1 MEGAGE
7 LDLSSWAVI
16 RINARHG
23 TAARIPPDG
32 RRIKTQSTSEELMK
46 RHAVQ
51 KCCLLLLLLLIVL
64 PFVAVSRA
72 RSSLVRP
79 EFIIG
84 TSQNQDTF
92 GPNQV
97 GPYAIRTNVDLV
109 VLRATVRDGK
119 GAPVS
124 GLKKESFQVYE
135 DKVLQQIE
143 SFSHDDIP
151 VTVGLVID
159 SSGSMRPKRTD
170 VIGAALAFV
179 HSSNPEDQIFVV
191 NFNEHVSLGL
201 PANSPFSS
209 NTAQLE
215 AALSR
220 NVISGMTALYDA
232 IATGLEQLQKGKW
245 DKKVL
250 IVVSDGGDNASKR
263 NLAQIMSMVN
273 QSNAV
278 IYTMGIFDE
287 ADEDRN
293 PRVLK
298 QLSRASGGEAFFP
311 KTLQGILPICEQIA
325 HDIRSQYTI
334 TFVPTNRKQNGAYR
348 AIDVKAH
355 ETPGGRRLSVITRAG
370 YSAPSNLQ
378 SSGGDQVKR
387 P

>member
-1 MEGAGE
+1 
-7 LDLSSWAVI
+7 
-16 RINARHG
+16 
-23 TAARIPPDG
+23 
-32 RRIKTQSTSEELMK
+32 MK

-179 HSSNPEDQIFVV
+179 HSSNPEDQIFVL

-201 PANSPFSS
+201 PANSPFTS

-287 ADEDRN
+287 ADGDRN

-355 ETPGGRRLSVITRAG
+355 ETPGDRRLSVLTRAG

>member
-1 MEGAGE
+1 VGGGK
-7 LDLSSWAVI
+7 DPRS
-16 RINARHG
+16 G
-23 TAARIPPDG
+23 TTAQIPPEA
-32 RRIKTQSTSEELMK
+32 RRIKTQSTPKELMK
-46 RHAVQ
+46 RHTVQ
-51 KCCLLLLLLLIVL
+51 KCCLLLLLLLIIL
-64 PFVAVSRA
+64 PCVAVSRM
-72 RSSLVRP
+72 RSSPLRP
-79 EFIIG
+79 ESG
-84 TSQNQDTF
+84 TGISQKQYTF
-92 GPNQV
+92 EPKQV
-97 GPYAIRTNVDLV
+97 GPYVIQRNVDLV
-109 VLRATVRDGK
+109 VLRATVRDHK
-119 GAPVS
+119 GASVS
-124 GLKKESFQVYE
+124 GLAKESFAVYE

-159 SSGSMRPKRTD
+159 SSGSMRPKHSD
-170 VIGAALAFV
+170 VIGASLAFV
-179 HSSNPEDQIFVV
+179 HSSNPEDQVFVV

-201 PANSPFSS
+201 PANSPFTS

-220 NVISGMTALYDA
+220 NVITGMTALYDA
-232 IATGLEQLQKGKW
+232 IAAGLEQLQKGKW

-263 NLAQIMSMVN
+263 NLAQVMSMVN

-287 ADEDRN
+287 TDEDRN

-311 KTLQGILPICEQIA
+311 KTLQDILPICERIA

-334 TFVPTNRKQNGAYR
+334 TFMPTNRKQDGTYR
-348 AIDVKAH
+348 AIDVKAR
-355 ETPGGRRLSVITRAG
+355 ETTGGRRLSVITRAG
-370 YSAPSNLQ
+370 YSATLNLQ
-378 SSGGDQVKR
+378 SSGSGQVKR

>member
-1 MEGAGE
+1 MAGAGE
-7 LDLSSWAVI
+7 FDLSSWAVV
-16 RINARHG
+16 RINPRRG
-23 TAARIPPDG
+23 TAAQIPQG
-32 RRIKTQSTSEELMK
+32 ARRIKTQSTSEELMK

-51 KCCLLLLLLLIVL
+51 KYCLLLLLPLTIL
-64 PFVAVSRA
+64 PRVGA
-72 RSSLVRP
+72 
-79 EFIIG
+79 
-84 TSQNQDTF
+84 SQNRDTLE
-92 GPNQV
+92 PKPV
-97 GPYAIRTNVDLV
+97 GPYVIQGNVDLV
-109 VLRATVRDGK
+109 VLRATVRDRK

-124 GLKKESFQVYE
+124 GLNKESFQVYE
-135 DKVLQQIE
+135 DKVLQRIE

-159 SSGSMRPKRTD
+159 SSGSMRPKRSD

-179 HSSNPEDQIFVV
+179 HSSNPEDQVFVV

-201 PANSPFSS
+201 PVNVPFTS
-209 NTAQLE
+209 NAGHLE
-215 AALSR
+215 TALSR
-220 NVISGMTALYDA
+220 NVITGMTALYDA

-250 IVVSDGGDNASKR
+250 VVVSDGGDNASKR
-263 NLAQIMSMVN
+263 HLAQVMSLVN

-287 ADEDRN
+287 TDEDRN

-334 TFVPTNRKQNGAYR
+334 TFVPTNKKQDGTYR
-348 AIDVKAH
+348 SIDVKAH
-355 ETPGGRRLSVITRAG
+355 EPSRGGRLSVSTRAG
-370 YSAPSNLQ
+370 YSAPSNFHSSDSAQ
-378 SSGGDQVKR
+378 SNR

>member
-1 MEGAGE
+1 VEGAGE
-7 LDLSSWAVI
+7 LDLSSWAVV
-16 RINARHG
+16 RIPDPG
-23 TAARIPPDG
+23 TAAQIPPDAG
-32 RRIKTQSTSEELMK
+32 RIKAQSTTEELMK

-64 PFVAVSRA
+64 PFVAVSRT
-72 RSSLVRP
+72 RPSLVRP

-92 GPNQV
+92 ELKQD
-97 GPYAIRTNVDLV
+97 GPYVIRTNVDLV

-135 DKVLQQIE
+135 DKVLQQIQ

-159 SSGSMRPKRTD
+159 SSGSMRPKHSD
-170 VIGAALAFV
+170 VIGASLAFV
-179 HSSNPEDQIFVV
+179 HSSNPEDQVFVV

-201 PANSPFSS
+201 PANLPFTS

-263 NLAQIMSMVN
+263 NLAQVMSLVY

-287 ADEDRN
+287 TDEDRN

-348 AIDVKAH
+348 AIDVKAR
-355 ETPGGRRLSVITRAG
+355 EATGGRRLSVITRAG
-370 YSAPSNLQ
+370 YSAPLNLQ